1 MILVS
6 TRAPFQYLVQAS
18 RSQSMRA
25 ARQHTRDPLYLAQSS
40 FSPHDKMSAYA
51 GSSVSSAVELFS
63 AWYWSAHAC
72 SFVLSTVEM
81 FSPWG
86 AGPPMLYLLYLAQ
99 SSCVSRCG
107 AGQRMRV
114 LLYLVQSSYCLR
126 GMLVSSRV
134 FLLYRVQLSCF
145 ICVVLVSPCVQSAY
159 GCFLC
164 IVCSRAVFYVGC

>member
-1 MILVS
+1 MSSSPSCETFYS
-6 TRAPFQYLVQAS
+6 TFVTLWCLLAHACSSAPSPLQYLVQAS

-86 AGPPMLYLLYLAQ
+86 AGPPMLYLPYLAQ

-134 FLLYRVQLSCF
+134 FFCTE
-145 ICVVLVSPCVQSAY
+145 
-159 GCFLC
+159 
-164 IVCSRAVFYVGC
+164 CS